1 MGNILISHKKI
12 AAFGQALLDAFEV
25 STWHSKPVIN
35 GLVETSLRGVD
46 SHGVRL
52 IPHYVRAVM
61 VGRIKKI
68 PHFVFRQTSSS
79 TGVLDADHGF
89 GIAAGITAMD
99 HAIGLAKKSGIGG
112 VAVKNSSHFGAAAIF
127 GLRAAK
133 RDMIGMAFT
142 DVDSLVF
149 PYGGKKTYFG
159 TNPICFTAPMEGED
173 AFCLDMATSRVPL
186 NKILAYRAAKKPL
199 ESDWGADESGNPT
212 TDPEKAV
219 SPIPIGDY
227 KGYGLAMM
235 VAIFSSLLAG
245 MPFGPHISAMYPLDG
260 KRRNLGHFFLAI
272 NIAVFCSVRRFKK
285 DLSQMARELRS
296 ISPVD
301 SSTPVMVPGDPEK
314 KQHALRS
321 KNGIPIPPHDLEA
334 LRALAKELGI
344 DSTPY
349 FGS

>member
-1 MGNILISHKKI
+1 MQYISHRKLTR
-12 AAFGQALLDAFEV
+12 FGYQALHGIGVPDNIC
-25 STWHSKPVIN
+25 KPVID

-61 VGRIKKI
+61 VGRIKET
-68 PHFVFRQTSSS
+68 PRFSFQQTSSS
-79 TGVLDADHGF
+79 TGVVDADHGF
-89 GIAAGITAMD
+89 GIAAGIIAMD
-99 HAIGLAKKSGIGG
+99 YAIELAKKSGIGG
-112 VAVKNSSHFGAAAIF
+112 VAVKHSSHFGAAAIF

-186 NKILAYRAAKKPL
+186 NKILAFRALQKPL
-199 ESDWGADESGNPT
+199 EPGWGADESGNPT

-235 VAIFSSLLAG
+235 VAILSSLLCG
-245 MPFGPHISAMYPLDG
+245 MPFGRHISAMYPLDG
-260 KRRNLGHFFLAI
+260 KRRNLGHFFLAL
-272 NIAVFCSVRRFKK
+272 NIAKFCTVTSFKK
-285 DLSQMARELRS
+285 GLSKMAREIRS
-296 ISPVD
+296 IPP
-301 SSTPVMVPGDPEK
+301 TKRGIRVMVPGDPEK
-314 KQHALRS
+314 KQYALRS
-321 KNGIPIPPHDLEA
+321 KNGIPVPPHDLEA
-334 LRALAKELGI
+334 LQSLAKELGI